1 MPILYPEVQKN
12 DARRIILAIRRLK
25 SQRYN
30 HEISRAKFLSQYEI
44 LRYALNETEEYKELR
59 RKVIA
64 RAKGICEKCREV
76 LGDQMCHKA
85 GVSFR
90 PDLALRMDNVYWG
103 CQPCHQKDHPDLQL
117 SR

>member
-1 MPILYPEVQKN
+1 MSVIYPEVAKT
-12 DARRIILAIRRLK
+12 AAKFVILAIRRLK

-30 HEISRAKFLSQYEI
+30 HEISRTKFLAQYEI
-44 LRYALNETEEYKELR
+44 LRNALNSTDEYKELR

-64 RAKGICEKCREV
+64 RAGGICEKCQKAR
-76 LGDQMCHKA
+76 GDQLCHKT

-103 CQPCHQKDHPDLQL
+103 CLPCHQQDHPDLRL
-117 SR
+117 T